1 MEQARNLIK
10 VINNFITKDEVS
22 RIISFMDNNLDNFL
36 IYQDGTRYVW
46 RFGTD
51 YLWTKETEKTL
62 HNFGELELFFKN
74 FVFPKVESYIDEI
87 YNNSS
92 IAVSTLW
99 LSKHYPGANV
109 PLHEDTDNGHNP
121 QFEYSAVLYLNS
133 LKNTGTLQFPFIN
146 FEYSPVAGDLV
157 IFPANL
163 GKPFAHKV
171 EEISEIRYTV
181 PMWMASKEYS
191 FYHS

>member
-22 RIISFMDNNLDNFL
+22 RIISFMDNNLEKFL
-36 IYQDGTRYVW
+36 VYQDGTRYVW

-74 FVFPKVESYIDEI
+74 FVFPKVESYVDEI

-171 EEISEIRYTV
+171 EEINEIRYTV
-181 PMWMASKEYS
+181 PMWMASKEYA
-191 FYHS
+191 F